1 MERFSPGHRAPVG
14 LPIVLLAVLAAC
26 SSGGGGGGCAAYET
40 LAPGEFQGTK
50 TDNAVNLRLS
60 ASGLDYLNNNW
71 HSLVDL
77 FAPGQQLTVP
87 FPCAAFNVPLVGTLA
102 LGDQGGYGGDGR
114 MDGICDDR
122 DIPAEVNLTIE
133 GFALLPRPPSG
144 IYARLAF
151 RLDTGSIYFANS
163 CLQCSFRFN
172 TGGNTAPGANAVN
185 IVDASVLLKVDQRW
199 DGRMTFELVE
209 IDGIDVCGS
218 GSQTDGRCLDP
229 QDLDISGHNTCGGIV
244 CGFASFIKDALVPY
258 LSPIIVNMVTD
269 MANKQAQ
276 AKCTSNSDCPYVPG
290 QSAVCDDGVCVDAT
304 NDAPVPRLLG
314 VEGRLKPGALLG
326 AFGVSPEAEIDLS
339 VAAGSSV
346 KVDDGIMVGTRAG
359 FETVRIG
366 ACTVGH
372 PVPSYPAVA
381 SPQFDGVLP
390 VGSDYHVGLSISQPF
405 LSMAAYHAQQ
415 SGALCLGISGATFGI
430 LNTGMVK
437 TFLPSLGKLVTRDGV
452 DAPMM
457 VALRPGAPP
466 RVDVGEGTYDP
477 LTKKP
482 IDPLLTLVLDDL
494 HMDFY
499 TLLDERYVRLFT
511 LSADVK
517 LPLSLIFYGCDS
529 LQPAL
534 GDLRQVITNIRTTR
548 SEMLAEDPTLL
559 TDLIPAVLG
568 LAEPALASMLSPFK
582 IPTFADYRLRV
593 DHFRGI
599 TPASNGGFQHLGL
612 FASLIPPGVSC
623 GVAAPS
629 VSAELVEGQ
638 VPEAAAMT
646 LTGRGLPLPRAI
658 LRVGTPGSTAQAE
671 YAYRVDDGLWTT
683 FAPAENGLLEV
694 EHPTFLLQGHH
705 RIDVRARF
713 ADAPHG
719 VSSHAS
725 VPFTVDFAPPEI
737 ELVPDAP
744 NNRLRVR
751 AFDNLSPEAE
761 LSFAYRVGE
770 GAFSDFGPPRP
781 IDLSAVHAAGGVT
794 VRVRDGSGNVGEATW
809 QDAQVHER
817 PGFNGAVGQAADSA
831 GGCNAGGAAPTSL
844 ALLMLGLWFGRRRA

>member
-1 MERFSPGHRAPVG
+1 MERFSPGTRAPIG

-26 SSGGGGGGCAAYET
+26 SSGGGGGGCTAYEA
-40 LAPGEFQGTK
+40 LPPGEFQGAK

-60 ASGLDYLNNNW
+60 SSGLDYLNNNW

-87 FPCAAFNVPLVGTLA
+87 FPCSSFNVPLAGTLA
-102 LGDQGGYGGDGR
+102 LGDQGGFGGDGR

-133 GFALLPRPPSG
+133 GFALEPRAPDG

-172 TGGNTAPGANAVN
+172 TAGNTTPGASAVN

-199 DGRMTFELVE
+199 DGRMTFELAE

-218 GSQTDGRCLDP
+218 GSQTDGRCIDP
-229 QDLDISGHNTCGGIV
+229 DDLNIGGHNTCGSVV

-276 AKCTSNSDCPYVPG
+276 AKCTSDTDCPHVPG
-290 QSAVCDDGVCVDAT
+290 QSATCNSGVCVDAS
-304 NDAPVPRLLG
+304 NGEPVPRLLG
-314 VEGRLKPGALLG
+314 IEGRLKPGALLG

-381 SPQFDGVLP
+381 SPQFEGVLP
-390 VGSDYHVGLSISQPF
+390 AGSDYHVGLSISQPF
-405 LSMAAYHAQQ
+405 LSMAAHHAQQ
-415 SGALCLGISGATFGI
+415 SGTLCLGITGATFGI

-466 RVDVGEGTYDP
+466 SVEVGEGTYDP

-494 HMDFY
+494 HIDFY

-517 LPLSLIFYGCDS
+517 LPLSLIFHGCDS

-534 GDLRQVITNIRTTR
+534 GDLRQVITNIRTTK
-548 SEMLAEDPTLL
+548 SDMLAEDPTLL

-599 TPASNGGFQHLGL
+599 TPASGGGFQHLGL

-623 GVAAPS
+623 GVAAPN
-629 VSAELVEGQ
+629 VAAELVEGY
-638 VPEAAAMT
+638 VPEAAQMV
-646 LTGRGLPLPRAI
+646 LTGQGLPLPRAV
-658 LRVGTPGSTAQAE
+658 LQVETPGSTAAAE
-671 YAYRVDDGLWTT
+671 YAYRVDEGLWST
-683 FAPAENGLLEV
+683 FGPARNGQLVV

-713 ADAPHG
+713 TDAPHG

-725 VPFTVDFAPPEI
+725 VPFTVDFSPPEI
-737 ELVPDAP
+737 ELTPDAM

-751 AFDNLSPEAE
+751 AFDNLTPEAD
-761 LSFAYRVGE
+761 LVFAYRVGE
-770 GAFSDFGPPRP
+770 GAFGDFGPARP
-781 IDLSAVHAAGGVT
+781 IDLNAVHAAGGVV
-794 VRVRDGSGNVGEATW
+794 VRARDAAGNVAEASW
-809 QDAQVHER
+809 QDAQIHER
-817 PGFNGAVGQAADSA
+817 PSPGRSIGLSAQSA
-831 GGCNAGGAAPTSL
+831 GGCSAGGMAPTTL
-844 ALLMLGLWFGRRRA
+844 ALLVLGLWFGRRRP